1 MIYVLGA
8 ILAAQGRIHKATH
21 DTAEVVSDFFEA
33 WVDVPWQSL
42 STPDPQTLKDHRNA
56 GIPPNQG
63 AVENTPCAGRMDGN
77 FEPPLSSLN
86 FEF

>member
-8 ILAAQGRIHKATH
+8 ILKETL

-63 AVENTPCAGRMDGN
+63 TVENAPCAGRMDGN

>member
-8 ILAAQGRIHKATH
+8 ILKETH

-56 GIPPNQG
+56 GIPQTRGQLKTHPAQG
-63 AVENTPCAGRMDGN
+63 VWTGT
-77 FEPPLSSLN
+77 SSLPYLR
-86 FEF
+86 